1 MSENEST
8 GQGAAPEGT
17 PGSTSSAPKKDVAAE
32 IKQMPAAEKLLGLAA
47 VVVLLSFIF
56 LGPWH
61 ALFKYG
67 WFYTCAFLG
76 SVGAIV
82 LIATEL
88 FGIRLMNAKTRIYVL
103 IGLAMLPALGF
114 VVDLLQSSFWR
125 ALMLAGGIAMGVA
138 GARITTREKILR

>member
-8 GQGAAPEGT
+8 GQGGAPEST
-17 PGSTSSAPKKDVAAE
+17 PETPPSAPKKDVAAE
-32 IKQMPAAEKLLGLAA
+32 IKKMPAAEKLLGLAA

-56 LGPWH
+56 LGPWS

-76 SVGAIV
+76 SVGVIA
-82 LIATEL
+82 LIATGL
-88 FGIRLMNAKTRIYVL
+88 FGVKLMDAKMRLYLL
-103 IGLAMLPALGF
+103 IVLAMLPALGF
-114 VVDLLQSSFWR
+114 VVDMLKGSFWR
-125 ALMLAGGIAMGVA
+125 AVMLAGGIAMGVA